1 MRILPAD
8 DVESSAGASVKNLT
22 MTDTVV
28 ALKKI
33 TKTFPGIKA
42 NDGIDFELK
51 RGEVHTLLGE
61 NGAGK
66 TTLMNIIDGI
76 YQPDSGEIE
85 IQGKPVRIK
94 SPVDAMK
101 NGIGMIHQHFML
113 VASLTVLEN
122 VLLGLK
128 SSQFYV
134 NKKKVAKKITAL
146 SDTYNLGIN
155 PFTKIWQLSVGEQ
168 QRVEVIKTLFRGAQI
183 LILDEPTAVL
193 APQEVKATFEI
204 YRQMVHEG
212 KSIIF
217 ISHKL
222 NEIMDISDR
231 ITVLRKGKVI
241 GTVDKKN
248 TSEKDLATMMVGRE
262 ILFRLKRGPL
272 NRREKVL
279 RVENVKALND
289 KGLTALNGVTFD
301 IHGGEIFGL
310 AGIAGNGQKI
320 LSEVIAG
327 LRKTTSG
334 TIYISDKDM
343 TNASPKTIF
352 EQGLSYVPPDR
363 LKVGLVP
370 NLSSSDNAVLRH
382 YNREPISRNA
392 FIDYGEVEKYTDRLI
407 EEYDIKVPRKDAP
420 VKFLSGGNMQKL
432 LLAREISEKPKLL
445 VVVHP
450 TRGLDVGAM
459 EFIRKVLLRERDNGV
474 AILLISEDLDE
485 IFMVSDRIGVIYDG
499 RILDI
504 VDVEQAK
511 VEKIGLLMAGMK
523 EKSAV

>member
-1 MRILPAD
+1 
-8 DVESSAGASVKNLT
+8 
-22 MTDTVV
+22 MTDIVV

-42 NDGIDFELK
+42 NDGVDFDLR
-51 RGEVHTLLGE
+51 RGEIHTLLGE

-66 TTLMNIIDGI
+66 STLMNIIDGI

-85 IQGKPVRIK
+85 INGQRVHIK
-94 SPVDAMK
+94 SPSDAMK

-113 VASLTVLEN
+113 VDSLTVLEN
-122 VLLGLK
+122 VLLGLA
-128 SSQFYV
+128 SSGFYV
-134 NKKKVAKKITAL
+134 NKKKIADKITAL
-146 SDTYNLGIN
+146 SDRYNLGID

-193 APQEVKATFEI
+193 APQEVEATFEI

-231 ITVLRKGKVI
+231 ITVLRKGKAI
-241 GTVDKKN
+241 GTVDKHD
-248 TSEKDLATMMVGRE
+248 TSEKELATMMVGRE
-262 ILFRLKRGPL
+262 ILFRLERGPL
-272 NRREKVL
+272 NRGEKIL
-279 RVENVKALND
+279 QVENIKALND
-289 KGLTALNGVTFD
+289 KGLTALRGISFD
-301 IHGGEIFGL
+301 IYGGEIFGL

-320 LSEVIAG
+320 LSDVIAG
-327 LRKTTSG
+327 LRKSISG
-334 TIYISDKDM
+334 TVIIDGKDL
-343 TNASPKTIF
+343 TNAHPREIF

-382 YNREPISRNA
+382 YNREPISRGT
-392 FIDYGEVEKYTDRLI
+392 FIDYNEVKTYTEQLI
-407 EEYDIKVPRKDAP
+407 EGYDIKVPRKEAP

-445 VVVHP
+445 VIVHP

-459 EFIRKVLLRERDNGV
+459 EFVRKILLQERDNGV

-485 IFMVSDRIGVIYDG
+485 IFMISDRIGVIHDG

-504 VDVEQAK
+504 VDIEQAK
-511 VEKIGLLMAGMK
+511 VEQIGLLMAGMD
-523 EKSAV
+523 ETSTH

>member
-1 MRILPAD
+1 
-8 DVESSAGASVKNLT
+8 
-22 MTDTVV
+22 MTDIVV

-42 NDGIDFELK
+42 NDEVDFELR
-51 RGEVHTLLGE
+51 RGEIHTLLGE

-66 TTLMNIIDGI
+66 STLMNIIDGI

-85 IQGKPVRIK
+85 INGKKVNIK
-94 SPVDAMK
+94 SPSDAMK

-122 VLLGLK
+122 VLLGLTTAG
-128 SSQFYV
+128 FYV
-134 NKKKVAKKITAL
+134 NKKKVAEKITAL
-146 SDTYNLGIN
+146 SDRYNLGID

-168 QRVEVIKTLFRGAQI
+168 QRVEVIKTLFRGARI

-193 APQEVKATFEI
+193 APQEVEETFKI
-204 YRQMVHEG
+204 YRQMVKEG

-231 ITVLRKGKVI
+231 ITVLRKGKAI
-241 GTVDKKN
+241 GTVDKDK
-248 TSEKDLATMMVGRE
+248 TSEKDLAKMMVGRE
-262 ILFRLKRGPL
+262 ILFRLERGPL
-272 NRREKVL
+272 NRGEKILQVKD
-279 RVENVKALND
+279 VKALND
-289 KGLTALNGVTFD
+289 KGLTALNGITFD
-301 IHGGEIFGL
+301 IYGGEIFGL

-320 LSEVIAG
+320 LSDVIAG
-327 LRKTTSG
+327 LRKTISG
-334 TIYISDKDM
+334 SVFIDGRDL
-343 TNASPKTIF
+343 TNANPKEIF
-352 EQGLSYVPPDR
+352 EQGLNYVPPDR
-363 LKVGLVP
+363 LKTGLIP

-382 YNREPISRNA
+382 YNKEPILHNF
-392 FIDYGEVEKYTDRLI
+392 FIDYSEADAYTDQLI
-407 EEYDIKVPRKDAP
+407 KNYDIKVPRKDAP

-445 VVVHP
+445 VIVHP
-450 TRGLDVGAM
+450 TRGLDIGAM

-485 IFMVSDRIGVIYDG
+485 IFMISDRIGVIYDG

-504 VDVEQAK
+504 VDIEQAK
-511 VEKIGLLMAGMK
+511 VEEIGLLMAGLDK
-523 EKSAV
+523 KSAV

>member
-1 MRILPAD
+1 
-8 DVESSAGASVKNLT
+8 

-33 TKTFPGIKA
+33 TKIFPGIKA

-51 RGEVHTLLGE
+51 KGEIHTLLGE

-85 IQGKPVRIK
+85 INGKRVYMK
-94 SPVDAMK
+94 SPSDAMK

-113 VASLTVLEN
+113 VDSLTVLEN

-128 SSQFYV
+128 SKEFYI
-134 NKKKVAKKITAL
+134 NKRKVAEKITAL
-146 SDTYNLGIN
+146 SDRYNLGID

-204 YRQMVHEG
+204 YRQMVKEG

-231 ITVLRKGKVI
+231 ITVLRKGKAV
-241 GTVDKKN
+241 GTVEKDK
-248 TSEKDLATMMVGRE
+248 TSEKELATMMVGRE
-262 ILFRLKRGPL
+262 ILFRLERGPL
-272 NRREKVL
+272 NRGEKVL
-279 RVENVKALND
+279 RVEKIKALND

-301 IHGGEIFGL
+301 IYGGEIFGL

-320 LSEVIAG
+320 LSDVIAG
-327 LRKTTSG
+327 LRKSVSG
-334 TIYISDKDM
+334 VIYIEGKDV
-343 TNASPKTIF
+343 TNAHPREIF
-352 EQGLSYVPPDR
+352 EQGLNYVPPDR

-382 YNREPISRNA
+382 YNRAPISRHS
-392 FIDYGEVEKYTDRLI
+392 FINYQEVESYTDQLI
-407 EEYDIKVPRKDAP
+407 KDYDIKVPRKEAP

-459 EFIRKVLLRERDNGV
+459 ESVRKVLLRERDNGV

-485 IFMVSDRIGVIYDG
+485 IFMISDRIGVIYDG
-499 RILDI
+499 QILDI
-504 VDVEQAK
+504 VDIEDAK
-511 VEKIGLLMAGMK
+511 VEKIGLLMAGLH
-523 EKSAV
+523 EESTV

>member
-1 MRILPAD
+1 
-8 DVESSAGASVKNLT
+8 
-22 MTDTVV
+22 MTDIVV
-28 ALKKI
+28 ALRKI

-42 NDGIDFELK
+42 NDGVDFELR
-51 RGEVHTLLGE
+51 RGEIHTLLGE

-66 TTLMNIIDGI
+66 STLMNIIDGI

-85 IQGKPVRIK
+85 INGNKVNIK
-94 SPVDAMK
+94 SPSDAMK

-122 VLLGLK
+122 VLLGLTTAG
-128 SSQFYV
+128 FYV
-134 NKKKVAKKITAL
+134 NKKKVAEKITAL
-146 SDTYNLGIN
+146 SDRYNLGID

-193 APQEVKATFEI
+193 APQEVEETFKI
-204 YRQMVHEG
+204 YRQMVKEG

-231 ITVLRKGKVI
+231 ITVLRKGKAI
-241 GTVDKKN
+241 GTVDKDK
-248 TSEKDLATMMVGRE
+248 TSEKDLANMMVGRE
-262 ILFRLKRGPL
+262 ILFRLERGPL
-272 NRREKVL
+272 NRGEKILQVKDI
-279 RVENVKALND
+279 KALND
-289 KGLTALNGVTFD
+289 KGLTALNGITFD
-301 IHGGEIFGL
+301 IYGGEIFGL

-320 LSEVIAG
+320 LSDVIAG
-327 LRKTTSG
+327 LRKSISG
-334 TIYISDKDM
+334 SVLIDGRNL
-343 TNASPKTIF
+343 TNASPKEIF

-363 LKVGLVP
+363 LKTGLIP

-382 YNREPISRNA
+382 YNKEPILHNS
-392 FIDYGEVEKYTDRLI
+392 FINYSEADAYTDQLI
-407 EEYDIKVPRKDAP
+407 KSYDIKVPRKDAP

-450 TRGLDVGAM
+450 TRGLDIGAM
-459 EFIRKVLLRERDNGV
+459 EFIRTVLLRERDNGV

-485 IFMVSDRIGVIYDG
+485 IFMISDRIGVIHDG

-504 VDVEQAK
+504 VDIEQAK
-511 VEKIGLLMAGMK
+511 VEKIGLLMAGLD